1 MKLFK
6 RDRANR
12 AVVEELADL
21 IAQVPGVEIILIIDS
36 GIGARDWSVHAL
48 LHSSLLGWAA
58 LQFLTSALRDPS
70 RADGHVDLV
79 CQGILD
85 DHSMVFEVTS
95 CSSCGVEPET
105 AIERLSGSRETA
117 DQADDEDV
125 LDPLIPWVPGSSEE
139 WN

>member
-1 MKLFK
+1 MNLPK
-6 RDRANR
+6 RDHADRAI
-12 AVVEELADL
+12 VKELADL
-21 IAQVPGVEIILIIDS
+21 IAQIPGVEFILKVDS

-70 RADGHVDLV
+70 RADGHVSLV

-125 LDPLIPWVPGSSEE
+125 LDPLIPWIPESPEK